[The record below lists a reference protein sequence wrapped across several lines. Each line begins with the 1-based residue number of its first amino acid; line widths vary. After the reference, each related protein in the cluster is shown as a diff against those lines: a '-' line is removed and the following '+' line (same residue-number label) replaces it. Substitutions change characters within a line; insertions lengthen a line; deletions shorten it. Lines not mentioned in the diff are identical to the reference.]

1 MKPNRAI
8 CLLADL
14 DIRSG
19 CSRGRAAGFTYITG
33 GERYACRLFSFYPH
47 SVIVVRAM
55 SSVSPFGTSSFCKA
69 QQVSDLQ
76 GGLLHKDSRYFEM
89 KRGVFTVGE

>member
-19 CSRGRAAGFTYITG
+19 CSRGRVAGFTYITG
-33 GERYACRLFSFYPH
+33 GERYAYRLFSFYPR
-47 SVIVVRAM
+47 SSRAVWAV
-55 SSVSPFGTSSFCKA
+55 SLVSPFGESAFCRA
-69 QQVSDLQ
+69 
-76 GGLLHKDSRYFEM
+76 
-89 KRGVFTVGE
+89 